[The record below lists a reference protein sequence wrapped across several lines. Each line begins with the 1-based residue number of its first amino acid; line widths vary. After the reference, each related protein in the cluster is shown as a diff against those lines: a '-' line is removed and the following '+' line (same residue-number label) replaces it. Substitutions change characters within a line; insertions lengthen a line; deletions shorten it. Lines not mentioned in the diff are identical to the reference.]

1 EPLYFTQDPEETIID
16 LNTLTIEWQT
26 NAESETRL
34 LYGTTPSYELGDI
47 ELTEMTTEHLIELS
61 DLQAATVYYVAA
73 VSSDGVNMTP
83 VKEWV
88 VCTKSESTGTID
100 VFFNHPVNT
109 SVATETEAIY
119 NPDFTGLYVE
129 YIESAT
135 QTLDIAMYDWHE
147 IPSALIDAINTAHAQ
162 GILVRIVT
170 DSEIENTALADLAS
184 ALPVV
189 FGTDE
194 GIMHDKFL
202 IIDVDLITAKVVG
215 GSTNWTDSNLG
226 WDFNNIVTI
235 EDQSLARAYTLEFNE
250 MFGSSDGTPNPLFSR
265 FGAEKLDNTPHKF
278 EIGEI
283 PVELYF
289 SPSDGATAQM
299 VEHLHAAE
307 SRIDFGIM
315 VFTENSLGNSM
326 LAAHNSVEVSGIID
340 YVEFNGSEFNLLVDG
355 GVDVLDYMNEDGT
368 QWPDGPVFHHKYCM
382 IDHAVEDENPILI
395 TGSHNWS
402 ASAENI
408 NDENTLI
415 IFDHSLANQ
424 FYQEYTQR
432 RQEQLDLSIETAQY
446 SQVQAF
452 PNPIQDVLNIDS
464 KTSVSYVVQA
474 LNGKTVAIGFL
485 EVGTNQ
491 IDLSVLETGMYFL
504 SLESGQ
510 NLKLIKN

>member
-1 EPLYFTQDPEETIID
+1 
-16 LNTLTIEWQT
+16 
-26 NAESETRL
+26 
-34 LYGTTPSYELGDI
+34 
-47 ELTEMTTEHLIELS
+47 
-61 DLQAATVYYVAA
+61 
-73 VSSDGVNMTP
+73 
-83 VKEWV
+83 
-88 VCTKSESTGTID
+88 
-100 VFFNHPVNT
+100 
-109 SVATETEAIY
+109 
-119 NPDFTGLYVE
+119 
-129 YIESAT
+129 
-135 QTLDIAMYDWHE
+135 
-147 IPSALIDAINTAHAQ
+147 
-162 GILVRIVT
+162 
-170 DSEIENTALADLAS
+170 
-184 ALPVV
+184 
-189 FGTDE
+189 
-194 GIMHDKFL
+194 
-202 IIDVDLITAKVVG
+202 
-215 GSTNWTDSNLG
+215 
-226 WDFNNIVTI
+226 
-235 EDQSLARAYTLEFNE
+235 
-250 MFGSSDGTPNPLFSR
+250 
-265 FGAEKLDNTPHKF
+265 
-278 EIGEI
+278 
-283 PVELYF
+283 
-289 SPSDGATAQM
+289 
-299 VEHLHAAE
+299 
-307 SRIDFGIM
+307 M

>member
-1 EPLYFTQDPEETIID
+1 MRVLLLAFFTLYIGNIFSQTISEIQGEADSSPFLEQSVTTSGIVTGISNEGYFIQDGIGEWTGLYVFDSTEFPEIGDEISVTGTVDEFYGFTELENITEFTVLSTNNPLPAATELSTSEITSEAYESVLVQVNMAECTNPDLGFNEFELNDGSGPCSVDDFIFFYTPSLGVHYAVTGPLYYSYGDFKILPRDINDVVIDEPLYFTQDPEETIID
-16 LNTLTIEWQT
+16 VNTLTIEWQT

-235 EDQSLARAYTLEFNE
+235 E
-250 MFGSSDGTPNPLFSR
+250 
-265 FGAEKLDNTPHKF
+265 
-278 EIGEI
+278 
-283 PVELYF
+283 
-289 SPSDGATAQM
+289 
-299 VEHLHAAE
+299 
-307 SRIDFGIM
+307 
-315 VFTENSLGNSM
+315 
-326 LAAHNSVEVSGIID
+326 
-340 YVEFNGSEFNLLVDG
+340 
-355 GVDVLDYMNEDGT
+355 
-368 QWPDGPVFHHKYCM
+368 
-382 IDHAVEDENPILI
+382 
-395 TGSHNWS
+395 
-402 ASAENI
+402 
-408 NDENTLI
+408 
-415 IFDHSLANQ
+415 
-424 FYQEYTQR
+424 
-432 RQEQLDLSIETAQY
+432 
-446 SQVQAF
+446 
-452 PNPIQDVLNIDS
+452 
-464 KTSVSYVVQA
+464 
-474 LNGKTVAIGFL
+474 
-485 EVGTNQ
+485 
-491 IDLSVLETGMYFL
+491 
-504 SLESGQ
+504 
-510 NLKLIKN
+510 